1 MISFMDQQPTTTLW
15 GGRYLYFDVSH
26 NSQFTSATVTLTLVT
41 VKCFCRIDEEV
52 WEDDNKV
59 SERRRK

>member
-41 VKCFCRIDEEV
+41 VKCFLQD
-52 WEDDNKV
+52 
-59 SERRRK
+59 RRGSMGG

>member
-41 VKCFCRIDEEV
+41 VKSDLEFVATVATGGRV
-52 WEDDNKV
+52 KV
-59 SERRRK
+59 LSAV